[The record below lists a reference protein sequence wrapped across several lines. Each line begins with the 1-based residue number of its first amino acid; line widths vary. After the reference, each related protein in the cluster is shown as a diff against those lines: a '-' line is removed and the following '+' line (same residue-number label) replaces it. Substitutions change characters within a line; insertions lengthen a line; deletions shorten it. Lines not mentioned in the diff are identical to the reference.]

1 MSFQTSGGS
10 EASRLISDGEKCRF
24 VLLGGTFH
32 SLQER
37 FLALRR
43 DNTLQNITRRTKKS
57 YHKAQHSLFVF
68 AKIAGNRLQAPPR
81 NRRKIN

>member
-1 MSFQTSGGS
+1 MSFRTSGGS

-43 DNTLQNITRRTKKS
+43 DNTLQNIIGRTKKS